1 MKHRVLLVD
10 DEQRVLDGYRRNL
23 RKEFD
28 LDTAS
33 SGREALTKIHP
44 AVPFAVVVSDFQMP
58 EMNGVQ
64 FLSEVAKRT
73 PDTARIMLTGQ
84 ADMNATIAS
93 INESKVF
100 RFLTKP
106 CPPDMLATAL
116 MDGIEQYR
124 LVQAERELLEQTLQR
139 TVQVLIEVLGLV
151 DPDTHHASAKLRDQV
166 VELCGALGL
175 TDTWQFELASMLS
188 QLGTIAL
195 PADAVAHF
203 RTGKSLSPSDQMLLD
218 GHPQSAYNL
227 LVQIPRLE
235 PVARMVLAQER
246 PPMSR
251 PLRPNEPDDDDIVAM
266 GAHLLNVTLQFRRL
280 RTRMPAAQA
289 IAELRETGGSP
300 FRQSLIDIL
309 ERDTTGLAALVPRRV
324 TIAELE
330 VGHTLNE
337 DVVTNDGLLLLSK
350 GQELTGAHLQRIRSF
365 AESSGI
371 AEPIEV
377 LVEEIEVFETEDS
390 EADAAPAA

>member
-23 RKEFD
+23 RKDFD
-28 LDTAS
+28 LQTAA
-33 SGREALTKIHP
+33 SGREALEMVHP

-100 RFLTKP
+100 RYLTKP
-106 CPPDMLATAL
+106 CPPDMLASAL
-116 MDGIEQYR
+116 KDGIEQYR
-124 LVQAERELLEQTLQR
+124 LVKAERELLEQTLQR

-151 DPDTHHASAKLRDQV
+151 DPDTHHASAKIRDHV

-175 TDTWQFELASMLS
+175 NDTWQFELASMLS

-203 RTGKSLSPSDQMLLD
+203 RSGKSLSPSDQMLLD

-251 PLRPNEPDDDDIVAM
+251 PLRPDEPDDDDIVAI
-266 GAHLLNVTLQFRRL
+266 GAHLLNVTLEFQRL
-280 RTRMPAAQA
+280 RTRMS
-289 IAELRETGGSP
+289 AEDAVVKLRESGGSP
-300 FRQSLIDIL
+300 FRQSLIDEL
-309 ERDTTGLAALVPRRV
+309 ERSTTGLAALVPRRV
-324 TIAELE
+324 SIGDLE

-337 DVVTNDGLLLLSK
+337 DVVTNDGLLLLSQ

-371 AEPIEV
+371 AEPIDV
-377 LVEEIEVFETEDS
+377 LVKVIEEFDTDD
-390 EADAAPAA
+390 EAVPA